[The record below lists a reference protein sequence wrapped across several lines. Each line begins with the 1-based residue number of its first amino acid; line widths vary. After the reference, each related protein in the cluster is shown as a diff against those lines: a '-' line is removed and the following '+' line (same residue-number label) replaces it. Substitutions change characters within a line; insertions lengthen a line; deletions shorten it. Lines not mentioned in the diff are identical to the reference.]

1 MNYIDLCPSL
11 YFICALLSMVIMC
24 QNITVAKRNAM
35 KETDGSETIYYKVQE
50 RQESV
55 FPAKKNKIKHAKMS
69 QANVWMSLHGF
80 IIE

>member
-1 MNYIDLCPSL
+1 MKCIYLCPSL
-11 YFICALLSMVIMC
+11 YFICAHLSMVMMC

-35 KETDGSETIYYKVQE
+35 KETDGSETGYYKVQE
-50 RQESV
+50 WQESV

-69 QANVWMSLHGF
+69 RVKVSMSLHGV

>member
-1 MNYIDLCPSL
+1 MNYIDLCPSF

-69 QANVWMSLHGF
+69 RANVWMSLHGV
-80 IIE
+80 IME

>member
-1 MNYIDLCPSL
+1 MAHELYSSVPFSLFYLCPSVDGDNVSKH
-11 YFICALLSMVIMC
+11 Y
-24 QNITVAKRNAM
+24 NAM

-69 QANVWMSLHGF
+69 RANVWMSLHGV